1 MEADAIANPGGWPR
15 LFALPE
21 MERSAMPF
29 ADAEVPLLPPLA
41 RFAVVMLILF
51 TIPPLCRRVRLPAI
65 VGLLA
70 TGVLVG
76 PYGLHF
82 APRHAEVAHFFAEI
96 GKLLLMF
103 FAGMEIDLAQFNRS
117 RNRSLG
123 FGLFTFA
130 FPLTAGALVGLAAGS
145 PLVGALLIGSLL
157 ASHTLIAY
165 PIVEKLGKLRNEA
178 VTVTIGAT
186 VFTDIASLLVL
197 AVCVPIHVS
206 GFSPE
211 TFAIQVL
218 QLAVYVP
225 AVIFGLGWTART
237 LFARKP
243 PKEGQFAL
251 MLLLVAV
258 AAVGAEAINL
268 EDIIGAFLAGLAVNT
283 ATRDSEA
290 KHDLEFIGNHLF
302 IPVFFMTIGFLI
314 DLRTFANTLVTDF
327 WLVFGIVGG
336 LIVSKLLAAE
346 VARRLF
352 GYTRT
357 EGLTMWSLTLPQVAA
372 TLAAALVAY
381 ETKNAAGER
390 LIGEPVLNSVIVL
403 LVVSSVLGP
412 ILTERFASRLPVPPA
427 AGAPK
432 EPPTGQE
439 QPKGQEQPTVVV
451 EPAAEQHPL
460 V

>member
-1 MEADAIANPGGWPR
+1 M
-15 LFALPE
+15 
-21 MERSAMPF
+21 
-29 ADAEVPLLPPLA
+29 
-41 RFAVVMLILF
+41 
-51 TIPPLCRRVRLPAI
+51 
-65 VGLLA
+65 
-70 TGVLVG
+70 
-76 PYGLHF
+76 
-82 APRHAEVAHFFAEI
+82 
-96 GKLLLMF
+96 
-103 FAGMEIDLAQFNRS
+103 
-117 RNRSLG
+117 G
-123 FGLFTFA
+123 FGLLTFA
-130 FPLTAGALVGLAAGS
+130 FPLTAGTLVGLAAGS

-157 ASHTLIAY
+157 ASHTLIGY

-197 AVCVPIHVS
+197 AVCIPIHVS
-206 GFSPE
+206 GFSPG
-211 TFAIQVL
+211 TFAIQLL

-225 AVIFGLGWTART
+225 AVVLGLGWIAGK

-243 PKEGQFAL
+243 RKEGQFAL

-268 EDIIGAFLAGLAVNT
+268 EDIVGAFLAGLAVNT
-283 ATRDSEA
+283 ATRESEA
-290 KHDLEFIGNHLF
+290 KHELEFIGNHLF

-314 DLRTFANTLVTDF
+314 DLQTFANTLVTHF
-327 WLVFGIVGG
+327 WLVLGIVGG
-336 LIVSKLLAAE
+336 LIVSKFLAAE

-357 EGLTMWSLTLPQVAA
+357 EGLTMWSLSLPQVAA

-403 LVVSSVLGP
+403 LVVTSVLGP
-412 ILTERFASRLPVPPA
+412 ILTERFASRLPIPPVPC
-427 AGAPK
+427 APVEQPTAK
-432 EPPTGQE
+432 EQPTAQE
-439 QPKGQEQPTVVV
+439 QPAAVVI
-451 EPAAEQHPL
+451 PAGEHHPL

>member
-1 MEADAIANPGGWPR
+1 M
-15 LFALPE
+15 LFA
-21 MERSAMPF
+21 AT
-29 ADAEVPLLPPLA
+29 EVPLLPPLA

-51 TIPPLCRRVRLPAI
+51 TIPPLCRRVRLPAV

-70 TGVLVG
+70 AGVLVG

-82 APRHAEVAHFFAEI
+82 APRNAEVAQFFAEI

-103 FAGMEIDLAQFNRS
+103 FAGMEIDLAQFNRT
-117 RNRSLG
+117 RNRSMG
-123 FGLFTFA
+123 FGLLTFA
-130 FPLTAGALVGLAAGS
+130 FPLTAGALVGLAAGY
-145 PLVGALLIGSLL
+145 PLVGALLVGSLL

-165 PIVEKLGKLRNEA
+165 PIVERLGKLRNEA

-197 AVCVPIHVS
+197 AVCIPIHKS
-206 GFSPE
+206 GFAFG
-211 TFAIQVL
+211 TFAIQVI

-225 AVIFGLGWTART
+225 AVILGLGWTARK
-237 LFARKP
+237 LFALKL

-251 MLLLVAV
+251 MLLLVAI

-314 DLRTFANTLVTDF
+314 DLGTFANTFVTHF
-327 WLVFGIVGG
+327 WLVLGIVGG
-336 LIVSKLLAAE
+336 LIASKFLAAE
-346 VARRLF
+346 AARRLF
-352 GYTRT
+352 GYSRT
-357 EGLTMWSLTLPQVAA
+357 EGLTMWSLSLPQVAA

-381 ETKNAAGER
+381 ETKNPAGER

-403 LVVSSVLGP
+403 LVVSSILGP
-412 ILTERFASRLPVPPA
+412 ILTERYASRLPVPTVACP
-427 AGAPK
+427 PQDQ
-432 EPPTGQE
+432 PTGQE
-439 QPKGQEQPTVVV
+439 QSTGQKQPTAVVDSAS
-451 EPAAEQHPL
+451 EHHPM